1 MPYHPEPE
9 PEPEPHLQLEEDVA
23 IGLTSGPDDAGA
35 RSRAGRLQ
43 KLGGKDKDRWQAV
56 DVKADASG
64 LCWTSGNALRDAASG
79 SQRRLRV
86 QELVSAEYWSDIGI
100 EFGFEV
106 VTTAKQGKVYKFSA
120 SAAAERDSWVSII
133 KQLIAG
139 SSGSGGSARLA
150 PLLSA
155 DSLVGGETRLRVV
168 KTATLR
174 SGFEPDSPVVGSL
187 QRGEVIAVLEA
198 RELILDEAAGVR
210 TVRVRLDRGWT
221 STVSRA
227 GNRMLAQEAD
237 IILDR
242 SSRGSAAVQPPTAEG
257 FTTLGNPLSVSE
269 ATAAPAP
276 RDHVQVQVRA
286 GAGCG
291 RWFLLWIVLMVG
303 MWWNMHRRS
312 TSADHDPLG

>member
-1 MPYHPEPE
+1 MPQAYTPMAVQPEPE
-9 PEPEPHLQLEEDVA
+9 PEPEPQQLEPEQQLEQEDVA
-23 IGLTSGPDDAGA
+23 AS

-43 KLGGKDKDRWQAV
+43 KLGGKDKDRWQEV

-64 LCWTSGNALRDAASG
+64 LCWTSGNVLRDAASG

-106 VTTAKQGKVYKFSA
+106 ATTAKQGKVYKFSA
-120 SAAAERDSWVSII
+120 SAAAERDGWVSLI

-139 SSGSGGSARLA
+139 SGGSPRLA

-187 QRGEVIAVLEA
+187 QRGEVIIVLEA
-198 RELILDEAAGVR
+198 RELILDEASGVR

-242 SSRGSAAVQPPTAEG
+242 SSRGSAAAQPPTAEG

-269 ATAAPAP
+269 AAAAPAP